1 MIAAM
6 REARNINVLGAAH
19 IEQDGILDT
28 TPPANPG
35 SFLTSQY
42 TAAGAEAII
51 VR

>member
-1 MIAAM
+1 MIASM
-6 REARNINVLGAAH
+6 REARNISVLGAAQ
-19 IEQDGILDT
+19 IQQDGILDT

-42 TAAGAEAII
+42 TAAGAEEII